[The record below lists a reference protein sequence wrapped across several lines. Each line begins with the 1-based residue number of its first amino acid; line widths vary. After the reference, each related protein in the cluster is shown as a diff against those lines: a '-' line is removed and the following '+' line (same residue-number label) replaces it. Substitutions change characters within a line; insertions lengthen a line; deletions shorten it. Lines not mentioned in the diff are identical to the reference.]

1 MGSTV
6 CSVGW
11 TVPTQFSFLSL
22 QVLSETSSCLY
33 ISGTN
38 HPSTDNMK
46 IYKDVFSGDELFSDT
61 YPMKLVDDCV
71 YEVYGKHISRTEG
84 DIQLAGSNASAE
96 GADADEGGDSSTVS
110 GVDLVLNH
118 RLTETGFGS
127 KKDYMV
133 YLKDYM
139 KKVVK
144 YLEENDRTSEVDTFK
159 KNINGVM
166 KDLLGKFKD
175 LQFYQGESMN
185 PAAMIALIDYRE
197 IDGEERPVIMFFK
210 HGLEEEKV

>member
-1 MGSTV
+1 MG
-6 CSVGW
+6 
-11 TVPTQFSFLSL
+11 LSL

-38 HPSTDNMK
+38 HPSTNNMK

-71 YEVYGKHISRTEG
+71 YEVYGKHISRVEG

-96 GADADEGGDSSTVS
+96 GADADEGGDASTVS

-139 KKVVK
+139 KKIVK
-144 YLEENDRTSEVDTFK
+144 YLEDNERAGEVETFK
-159 KNINGVM
+159 KNMNNYM
-166 KDLLGKFKD
+166 KELLPKFKD
-175 LQFYQGESMN
+175 LQFYVGESMDN
-185 PAAMIALIDYRE
+185 DAMIVIVDYKE
-197 IDGEERPVIMFFK
+197 YQGEERPVLLAFK

>member
-1 MGSTV
+1 MG
-6 CSVGW
+6 
-11 TVPTQFSFLSL
+11 
-22 QVLSETSSCLY
+22 
-33 ISGTN
+33 
-38 HPSTDNMK
+38 
-46 IYKDVFSGDELFSDT
+46 
-61 YPMKLVDDCV
+61 
-71 YEVYGKHISRTEG
+71 
-84 DIQLAGSNASAE
+84 A
-96 GADADEGGDSSTVS
+96 EGGDDEGTESSTVS

-144 YLEENDRTSEVDTFK
+144 YLEENDRASEVDTFK

-175 LQFYQGESMN
+175 LQFFTGESMD
-185 PAAMIALIDYRE
+185 AEAIIMIMDYKDYE
-197 IDGEERPVIMFFK
+197 GEERP
-210 HGLEEEKV
+210 